1 MVHLVLEHTPP
12 QDGSAGSAL
21 VVHLVEEPE
30 PIRLPVQR
38 GEAVALRGRGTI
50 HSWEPLR
57 DDERRTMTAIGFRSD
72 S

>member
-1 MVHLVLEHTPP
+1 LRVRP
-12 QDGSAGSAL
+12 
-21 VVHLVEEPE
+21 
-30 PIRLPVQR
+30 

-57 DDERRTMTAIGFRSD
+57 DDEHRTMTAIGFASG